1 MKLVRERKKKY
12 ILQAARIIIQ
22 LIFFILLPALYIGAL
37 NGVKQIYIA
46 VIEQNISMALLPQ
59 LIELFALI
67 PVTIFLGRFFCGW
80 MCGFGFFSDLIYRFS
95 KKVFRTESKIN
106 EKTDALLKS
115 LKYIILAVI
124 IIAVWSLDVSVLN
137 SASPWDVF
145 GMLFTVGKAS
155 AVSFV
160 LKNFIAGFV
169 LLILITVASLLVERF
184 FCRYLCPMGAIFAVV
199 SKLRVLRIKKPS
211 AQCGRCRVCTNACPM
226 GIPLYKAEDVK
237 SGECINCMKCVGVCL
252 RGNAAPAAKKSRLH
266 PLAIALIAVAAVA
279 GIYYA
284 GFFMTGGIGSEE
296 KTSVNSATT
305 ASEYQSDEQIQASSA
320 AQEQATEQATEQVQ
334 TEETESRYIDGTYH
348 GSGSGFRGTTEVT
361 VEVKNGKISSIT
373 VDSYRDDK
381 KFFIRAFDTI
391 VERIIGSQ
399 SAEVD
404 AVSGATFSS
413 EGIKKAV
420 ADALRQA
427 TK

>member
-1 MKLVRERKKKY
+1 
-12 ILQAARIIIQ
+12 
-22 LIFFILLPALYIGAL
+22 
-37 NGVKQIYIA
+37 
-46 VIEQNISMALLPQ
+46 
-59 LIELFALI
+59 
-67 PVTIFLGRFFCGW
+67 
-80 MCGFGFFSDLIYRFS
+80 
-95 KKVFRTESKIN
+95 
-106 EKTDALLKS
+106 
-115 LKYIILAVI
+115 
-124 IIAVWSLDVSVLN
+124 
-137 SASPWDVF
+137 
-145 GMLFTVGKAS
+145 
-155 AVSFV
+155 
-160 LKNFIAGFV
+160 
-169 LLILITVASLLVERF
+169 
-184 FCRYLCPMGAIFAVV
+184 
-199 SKLRVLRIKKPS
+199 
-211 AQCGRCRVCTNACPM
+211 
-226 GIPLYKAEDVK
+226 
-237 SGECINCMKCVGVCL
+237 
-252 RGNAAPAAKKSRLH
+252 
-266 PLAIALIAVAAVA
+266 
-279 GIYYA
+279 
-284 GFFMTGGIGSEE
+284 MTGGIGSEE